1 MRRVLGPGCLLCA
14 SLAHAQPVTDPD
26 AVPPLAQIRD
36 DKQLA
41 EALATI
47 TQDPAI
53 RVDDPKARPLA
64 AALMTEGVRQ
74 LQAEMYEQALANFL
88 EAYGKFPS
96 PKILLN
102 IGSTLRDM
110 GRLADAANTYQRYLA
125 DPATGT
131 ERIAEVKELL
141 VRLDGE
147 LTVLTIRVQPRGSEV
162 SIDAGP
168 FIVVGSTLQTRVRPG
183 LHTVRVRKDGVTTEL
198 TVNGF
203 EGEQKDITATIPSP
217 TTTSPTTT
225 SPTTTSPTTT
235 SPTTTSPTTTSPTTT
250 SPTTTSGSMH
260 APATPTPDHV
270 DGWLVTGRQYAT
282 EDAGGASRRV
292 LAGHGGPVMT
302 PILPTY
308 EVEDDGTV
316 LVARPSGRRISSGVL
331 GLARVDG
338 KGRGIAGGVGLA
350 LSPLDSVELELA
362 GLKADSWGV
371 YAGMRVRLLAGW
383 LRPYVGGGVP
393 VFFFT
398 DDTNMESAV
407 AIGVRGAGGVEV
419 RINGHL
425 SVQADVGVEHFFNVE
440 NVLVNGKRPDETVV
454 VPTLGVIGRL

>member
-1 MRRVLGPGCLLCA
+1 MRRVLDLGLALGLALGA
-14 SLAHAQPVTDPD
+14 SVAHAQPVTKPD

-36 DKQLA
+36 EKQLA

-53 RVDDPKARPLA
+53 RVDDDKNRPLA

-74 LQAEMYEQALANFL
+74 LQAQSYEQALANFL

-125 DPATGT
+125 DPATGP

-141 VRLDGE
+141 VKLDQE
-147 LTVLTIRVQPRGSEV
+147 LTLLTIRVSPRGSEV

-168 FIVVGSTLQTRVRPG
+168 FIPIGATLQTRVRPG
-183 LHTVRVRKDGVTTEL
+183 IHLVRARKGDAGTEL

-203 EGEQKDITATIPSP
+203 EGETKDITATIANPPP
-217 TTTSPTTT
+217 TPPTPP
-225 SPTTTSPTTT
+225 PTPNPTN
-235 SPTTTSPTTTSPTTT
+235 PTAPKP
-250 SPTTTSGSMH
+250 PEPP
-260 APATPTPDHV
+260 APAPEHV

-282 EDAGGASRRV
+282 DNATSSERRV
-292 LAGHGGPVMT
+292 LAGFGGPVMR
-302 PILPTY
+302 PIVPTY
-308 EVEDDGTV
+308 EIEDDGTV
-316 LVARPSGRRISSGVL
+316 SVARPGARRINSGVVGYL
-331 GLARVDG
+331 RIDG
-338 KGRGIAGGVGLA
+338 KGRGVAGGLGIA
-350 LSPLDSVELELA
+350 FAPLDSVELELA
-362 GLKADSWGV
+362 ALKANDWGV
-371 YAGMRVRLLAGW
+371 YAGMRMRFLTGW
-383 LRPYVGGGVP
+383 VRPYVGGGVP

-398 DDTNMESAV
+398 DDTTMESAV
-407 AIGVRGAGGVEV
+407 ALGLRGAGGIEL

-425 SVQADVGVEHFFNVE
+425 SLKADVGIEHFFNVKD
-440 NVLVNGKRPDETVV
+440 VLVDGKRPDETVF
-454 VPTLGVIGRL
+454 VPTVGAIGRL